1 MNDQPKHMKHVDL
14 PDTKWSEHILTKDK
28 LSCALSDLV
37 DSILFIHDCRLWFVS
52 SSISFPWLIITVS
65 IITAGTRKK
74 RLLFALVCPIPT
86 APDDTRNY
94 HVDLLNV

>member
-14 PDTKWSEHILTKDK
+14 PDTKWSEHILTKDQ
-28 LSCALSDLV
+28 LSCAISDLV
-37 DSILFIHDCRLWFVS
+37 DSILFIHDCRLWFMS
-52 SSISFPWLIITVS
+52 FSISFPWLIIT
-65 IITAGTRKK
+65 AGTRKKK

-94 HVDLLNV
+94 HVDLFNV